1 MVGPDAVRSGR
12 RRRGRPP
19 GIRAA
24 VIACVRRAGS
34 RLSAVDSSSAMAAAG
49 GCGRLAAVDL
59 GCRPRSAT
67 RRPFRS
73 SWPGS
78 AISVGSSSAVDGLAS
93 AVLHG
98 GADGAQAAMVERQ
111 PAVAGALGRA
121 GRGGVRPRSRARY
134 VAPCQRRHV
143 VVAVLC

>member
-12 RRRGRPP
+12 RRRGRPL

-24 VIACVRRAGS
+24 IIARVRCAGG
-34 RLSAVDSSSAMAAAG
+34 RLSAVDSSAAMAAAG
-49 GCGRLAAVDL
+49 GCGRLAAVDS
-59 GCRPRSAT
+59 GCRLRSAT

-73 SWPGS
+73 SRPGS
-78 AISVGSSSAVDGLAS
+78 AISVGSSSAFDGL
-93 AVLHG
+93 
-98 GADGAQAAMVERQ
+98 GAQAAMVERQ

-134 VAPCQRRHV
+134 VAPRQRRPV